1 MAAKWIKH
9 LYGLFHVTKKEA
21 SRSGQRSSLVRCF
34 LFPLSLFF
42 FLTLSVLL
50 GQGWGR
56 PRTEKLGEMGR
67 KSDSPNIS
75 FTYPCKPHL
84 LLFLLMGKVGKGRK
98 CPPSVR

>member
-42 FLTLSVLL
+42 NPVSPP
-50 GQGWGR
+50 GSG
-56 PRTEKLGEMGR
+56 LGETQ
-67 KSDSPNIS
+67 D
-75 FTYPCKPHL
+75 
-84 LLFLLMGKVGKGRK
+84 
-98 CPPSVR
+98 